1 MADTKFISKIKSK
14 CLVYAG
20 MKCNFLERSKIVV
33 KGRSKVNKEQ
43 EEKMEVNE
51 GKKRWE
57 EWNEDSFEE

>member
-1 MADTKFISKIKSK
+1 VI
-14 CLVYAG
+14 
-20 MKCNFLERSKIVV
+20 